1 MWLSRYYHIA
11 ECRRFFRIGLSH
23 DNLANYYK
31 VNFILMQHYNYSLS
45 DIEHMLRFEREV
57 YLMLLEQHI
66 KEQNEALQ
74 QKGNM

>member
-1 MWLSRYYHIA
+1 
-11 ECRRFFRIGLSH
+11 
-23 DNLANYYK
+23 
-31 VNFILMQHYNYSLS
+31 MQHYNYSLS

-66 KEQNEALQ
+66 KEQKEALK